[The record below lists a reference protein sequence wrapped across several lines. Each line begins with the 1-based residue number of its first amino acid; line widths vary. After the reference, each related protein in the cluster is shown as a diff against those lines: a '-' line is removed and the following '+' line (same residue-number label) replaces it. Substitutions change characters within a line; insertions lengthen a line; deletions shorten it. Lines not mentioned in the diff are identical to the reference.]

1 MGDED
6 LPRLREAV
14 KLART
19 PDVDLG
25 GSSQIAR
32 VDADHARA
40 QRSRAPECDRFVGFE
55 QDAHVECVRVR
66 HQRSQLLVRQRLRDE
81 QNRIGAG
88 GPGLHDLPLMNDHV
102 LAEDHRGG

>member
-1 MGDED
+1 M
-6 LPRLREAV
+6 
-14 KLART
+14 KLARA

-40 QRSRAPECDRFVGFE
+40 HRSRPPECDRFVGFE

-66 HQRSQLLVRQRLRDE
+66 HQRSQLLVRQRLCD
-81 QNRIGAG
+81 QQDRIGSG
-88 GPGLHDLPLMNDHV
+88 GTGLDDLLLVNDHV
-102 LAEDHRGG
+102 LAEDRHRR